1 MSMFSVRCYLQNNV
15 FFWLEVILDAPNVSL
30 SVSHAEHLQEV
41 EESLVALLLSPRL
54 QELARW
60 VVYYFLL
67 QSHVLNKFELAL
79 NPNLIFSAGK
89 AHLGARVGNKLAVK
103 ILCRSGVEHNSAV
116 VCLVHQNA
124 AHAWLTVVVGCNVH
138 YRMCVQHL

>member
-15 FFWLEVILDAPNVSL
+15 FFWLEVVLDAPNVSL

-54 QELARW
+54 QELARR
-60 VVYYFLL
+60 VAYDFLL
-67 QSHVLNKFELAL
+67 QSHVLNKLELAL

-103 ILCRSGVEHNSAV
+103 ILCDMLAQPDERTANSQIR
-116 VCLVHQNA
+116 LMP
-124 AHAWLTVVVGCNVH
+124 TVILGNSVA
-138 YRMCVQHL
+138 RPK